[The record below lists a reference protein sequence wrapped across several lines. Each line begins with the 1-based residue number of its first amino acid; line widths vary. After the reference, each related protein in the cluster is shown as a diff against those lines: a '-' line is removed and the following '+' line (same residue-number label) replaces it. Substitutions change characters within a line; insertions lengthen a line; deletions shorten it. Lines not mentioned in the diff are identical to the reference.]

1 MNNSQ
6 KFVDFLIEFNNNL
19 DMEKS
24 YELAKSCIIDYLA
37 CAYAGKKMI
46 VDKVEKLLEFDSS
59 AGNTPLVGLNKNTS
73 PSTAALI
80 NAMTAHSTE
89 LDDGHRFAMLHIEA
103 PVIAA
108 LISAYS
114 NGMVNSAE
122 MFVRGLIMGFEVTCR
137 LAQAM
142 QPNHKIKG
150 FHGTGTCATCGA
162 AMAIGFAAG
171 YSRDELCNT
180 LSAAVAS
187 AAGLLEM
194 IDSPSQLKPYTV
206 GNSAQSGFVSAGI
219 AKAGFVGPNDPLC
232 GKRGFYNAF
241 ADEVDIEQLFVVEP
255 TYKVEQRY
263 TKPYA
268 SCRHCHPP
276 IEAALKNKAQNNINI
291 DEIKSILVE
300 TYSLAIF
307 GHDQAEVD
315 SVSAAKMSTPFSIA
329 TALVNGLAGFGS
341 YSVECINNSKI
352 TDLAKK
358 VSIVESEEFNK
369 AFPKKRG
376 AIVTI
381 KTANNK
387 YSYRVDY
394 PLGEPENPMDRE
406 TLISKL
412 YELGLFA
419 DKSKEHLDSVLKMV
433 LDLENNLSEL
443 IDIIVK

>member
-6 KFVDFLIEFNNNL
+6 RFVDFLIKFNNNL

-24 YELAKSCIIDYLA
+24 YELAKNCVIDYLA

-46 VDKVEKLLEFDSS
+46 GDKVEKLLEFDSS

-80 NAMTAHSTE
+80 NSMTAHSTE

-108 LISAYS
+108 LVSAYS
-114 NGMVNSAE
+114 NGMINSSE

-137 LAQAM
+137 LAQVM

-206 GNSAQSGFVSAGI
+206 GNAAQSGFVSAGI
-219 AKAGFVGPNDPLC
+219 AKAGFVGPNDSLC

-241 ADEVDIEQLFVVEP
+241 TDELDIEQLFVVEP

-276 IEAALKNKAQNNINI
+276 IEAALKNKVQNNIDI

-329 TALVNGLAGFGS
+329 TALINGVAGFAS

-352 TDLAKK
+352 TDLAKI

-381 KTANNK
+381 RTVDNE
-387 YSYRVDY
+387 YSYKVDY
-394 PLGEPENPMDRE
+394 PLGEPENPMDRDA
-406 TLISKL
+406 LISKF

-419 DKSKEHLDSVLKMV
+419 DKSKEHLDKVLKIV
-433 LDLENNLSEL
+433 LNLENNFDEL